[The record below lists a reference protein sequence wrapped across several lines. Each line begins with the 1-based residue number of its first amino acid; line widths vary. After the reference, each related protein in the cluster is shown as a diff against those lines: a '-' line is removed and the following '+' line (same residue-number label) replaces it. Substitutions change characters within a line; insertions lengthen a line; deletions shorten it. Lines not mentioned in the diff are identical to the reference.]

1 MNNISKSTARRDL
14 RISLYSVQ
22 IWENTDQNNSEYGHV
37 SRSKKSWL
45 DWIWIYTSIIAS
57 SWYISLQ
64 QNFFHE
70 YFRIFKYVN
79 NHWLEIYKI
88 DLWSRFHVVY
98 KECHCEIMLFLFEK
112 NWKNKKL
119 IMKHLD
125 LSCKINIGYPVLY
138 LQKLFICRKFSVV
151 LSCFITKYAWWNV
164 LWKKSY
170 CEAHL
175 PGTFFYNVSSITVIV
190 FCLLKDLRG
199 KPFLWLL
206 SYEGTC
212 KHGTIIR
219 TGKKCKKIVL

>member
-1 MNNISKSTARRDL
+1 MTRLNLNIHFKT
-14 RISLYSVQ
+14 
-22 IWENTDQNNSEYGHV
+22 T
-37 SRSKKSWL
+37 
-45 DWIWIYTSIIAS
+45 IIAS

-64 QNFFHE
+64 QNLFHE

-151 LSCFITKYAWWNV
+151 LKCFM
-164 LWKKSY
+164 
-170 CEAHL
+170 
-175 PGTFFYNVSSITVIV
+175 
-190 FCLLKDLRG
+190 
-199 KPFLWLL
+199 
-206 SYEGTC
+206 
-212 KHGTIIR
+212 
-219 TGKKCKKIVL
+219 KKIVLRGTSSRNFFFITFHL